1 MAYQAIYTSK
11 KDGIAH
17 IWDDNSGYCRV
28 KIVPYAY
35 KKKVGGKYT
44 SIYGESLEKVTRF
57 NPYDSSLYESD
68 VPMETSVLI
77 NAYGDSDEASKHH
90 RIVHL
95 DIEVSTVG
103 GYPDMAT
110 ANQPITAIAFYDS
123 TSEHYICWILD
134 ENREVEP
141 LEDAETSVI
150 PCHNEEE
157 LLCKFLAKWEEITPT
172 IVTGWN
178 TNGFDLQYMF
188 NRISRV
194 LDEEEARRL
203 SPIQIAYYNER
214 KEQMTIA
221 GVNCLDYFQLYKWY
235 NTKKLPNYRLD
246 TVGLEE
252 LKIGKVQYS
261 GSLDD
266 LKRTDIK
273 KFIEYNIH
281 DVRLVVKL
289 DHKLQYIALAMDICH
304 VCHVGYE
311 EYRTSSKFLEG
322 AILTYLRR
330 NHLVAP
336 NKKLIPDEPD
346 EVVFGDDD
354 DDSDVGFTGAYVKDP
369 VPGRYNWICSAD
381 INSLYPSVIMSI
393 NISPET
399 KIGKIPNWDTD
410 AFVQKKL
417 TNIEFNGSG
426 YTSEEFWSLIK
437 SCNYSV
443 SSNGVVYD
451 QNKTGCIPEILKKWF
466 AERVEFKNLMKEAS
480 NKNDKVMEAFWKRRQ
495 HVQKI
500 LLNSLYGVLGLK
512 SFRLYDLDNAEAVT
526 LTGQS
531 IIKTSAK
538 FINGRFNKR
547 CKTTDADYVKYIDT
561 DSVVGT
567 AMLRMIDNTTISISD
582 LFSGLCEAKEKR
594 MIDISGRD
602 FVFPENLQLPYY
614 NEETKTVSWGNVE
627 YIEKHKVKKKLYRI
641 TTESGKSIIV
651 TGDHS
656 LMRMNSDEKLEK
668 IQAKDVKIGNSMIVI

>member
-1 MAYQAIYTSK
+1 MYQAIYVDQ
-11 KDGIAH
+11 KDRVAH
-17 IWDDNSGYCRV
+17 VFDDERGYGVV
-28 KIVPYAY
+28 KLAPYAY
-35 KKKVGGKYT
+35 RKKVGGKYT
-44 SIYGESLEKVTRF
+44 SIFGESLERINSC
-57 NPYDSSLYESD
+57 NPYDTSLLYSD
-68 VPMETSVLI
+68 VPATTKFLI
-77 NAYGDSDEASKHH
+77 DAYGDSDDASKHH
-90 RIVHL
+90 RTAIL
-95 DIEVSTVG
+95 DIEVCTVG

-110 ANQPITAIAFYDS
+110 ANQPVTAIAFYDS
-123 TSEHYICWILD
+123 TSKRYICWILD
-134 ENREVEP
+134 EKREVESS
-141 LEDAETSVI
+141 EDSETSVI
-150 PCHNEEE
+150 QCDTEE
-157 LLCKFLAKWEEITPT
+157 LLLSKFLDKWEEITPT
-172 IVTGWN
+172 IVTGYN
-178 TNGFDLQYMF
+178 TNGFDLPYLF

-194 LDEEEARRL
+194 LGEEAARRL
-203 SPIQIAYYNER
+203 SPIKIVYYNER
-214 KEQMTIA
+214 KEQMVIA

-252 LKIGKVQYS
+252 LKIGKVHYS

-281 DVRLVVKL
+281 DVRLVVQL

-304 VCHVGYE
+304 VCHVEYE

-336 NKKLIPDEPD
+336 NKPPLVDD
-346 EVVFGDDD
+346 ADDSTFGVDD

-369 VPGRYNWICSAD
+369 ILGRSTWVCSAD
-381 INSLYPSVIMSI
+381 INSLYPSVIMSL

-399 KIGKIPNWDTD
+399 KIGKIPGWD
-410 AFVQKKL
+410 AELFVQKKL
-417 TNIEFNGSG
+417 TKIEFNDAE
-426 YTSEEFWSLIK
+426 YTTNEFTALIK
-437 SCNYSV
+437 ECNYAV

-451 QNKTGCIPEILKKWF
+451 QNKIGCIPEILKKWF
-466 AERVEFKNLMKEAS
+466 AERVEFKNLMKDAS

-547 CKTTDADYVKYIDT
+547 CGKRYEITYDDESVELIYENQKFTSDGELVANILGQIGHKDA
-561 DSVVGT
+561 
-567 AMLRMIDNTTISISD
+567 
-582 LFSGLCEAKEKR
+582 
-594 MIDISGRD
+594 
-602 FVFPENLQLPYY
+602 
-614 NEETKTVSWGNVE
+614 
-627 YIEKHKVKKKLYRI
+627 
-641 TTESGKSIIV
+641 
-651 TGDHS
+651 
-656 LMRMNSDEKLEK
+656 
-668 IQAKDVKIGNSMIVI
+668 